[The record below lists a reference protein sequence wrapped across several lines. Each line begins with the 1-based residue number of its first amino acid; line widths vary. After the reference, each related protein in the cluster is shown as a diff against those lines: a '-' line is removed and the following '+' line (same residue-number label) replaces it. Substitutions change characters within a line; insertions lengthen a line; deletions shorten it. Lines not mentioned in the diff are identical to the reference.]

1 MFLCAIFCYDCMTMP
16 IRLETLPW
24 RIYLCVYTWTWF
36 LGQSCILLRHF
47 STFVD
52 LAEWNCR
59 RIKRSRVEN
68 FSPPNCRLWWPL
80 RQESIDYKLGEE
92 QNFANLTPPLLA
104 LKKWWQKAKNVTLYS
119 FNFQLGR
126 NYTMGA
132 ENPVQKSLLCHKSR
146 RARVESWNS
155 AFALENSGLLDLVLF
170 YNSVI
175 GWQWSVIG
183 DWRWLPLAAT
193 RLLYLFVESFEHWT
207 QITQVW

>member
-1 MFLCAIFCYDCMTMP
+1 MWTLILFASLVNQDYSLRFSGTPQIIFTLEFPLFLFMTLVLMSINNFYFVINFVLKNLTSLLHFLSLVQKICSSAIFCYDCMTMP

-92 QNFANLTPPLLA
+92 QNFANLTHPPLSVE
-104 LKKWWQKAKNVTLYS
+104 KMVAKS
-119 FNFQLGR
+119 
-126 NYTMGA
+126 
-132 ENPVQKSLLCHKSR
+132 QKSD
-146 RARVESWNS
+146 
-155 AFALENSGLLDLVLF
+155 FVLF
-170 YNSVI
+170 QI
-175 GWQWSVIG
+175 FKHF
-183 DWRWLPLAAT
+183 
-193 RLLYLFVESFEHWT
+193 LLLSENC
-207 QITQVW
+207 